1 MGNPNKLKTMT
12 KLLIFTL
19 IVFTLTSCGGTIKK
33 ENIDTSMI
41 ISPSDDADK
50 KIKQLDSI
58 YQSAVHVDTSL
69 AVFKSDADQQK
80 LIDAYST
87 FLKDFGKF
95 LKQNDYTWGHETK
108 CWNRLYFDKDG
119 SVDYY
124 IYNFK
129 SEIEKAKEEQF
140 KLLFA
145 KYIMTHKINITADK
159 KLAQCSPVTFLDN

>member
-1 MGNPNKLKTMT
+1 MT
-12 KLLIFTL
+12 KLFISTL
-19 IVFTLTSCGGTIKK
+19 IIYALTSCGGPIKK
-33 ENIDTSMI
+33 ETIDTSKI
-41 ISPSDDADK
+41 ISPSENADK

-58 YQSAVHVDTSL
+58 YQSAVNVDTSL
-69 AVFKSDADQQK
+69 AVFKTDADQQK
-80 LIDAYST
+80 MFEAYST

-95 LKQNDYTWGHETK
+95 LKQHDFAWGQETK

-129 SEIEKAKEEQF
+129 SQIEKAKEEQF

-145 KYIMTHKINITADK
+145 EYIMTHKINITADK
-159 KLAQCSPVTFLDN
+159 KFSQCSPVTYLDN